1 MSGYHSLDVYIFRQS
16 GDLYRD
22 FYMSYTSP
30 PGVLINYLIKLS
42 STLVNIEIDV
52 LASNK
57 HGTRN
62 RLQFDHNDVLSVIWD
77 HSKTNSAKNAAFAS
91 FSLSRNEWELKPRRP
106 KGRSRLEKR
115 LGS

>member
-62 RLQFDHNDVLSVIWD
+62 RLQLTIIMYCQSFGIIRRRIQRRMQHLRASHYQEINGNLSHGD
-77 HSKTNSAKNAAFAS
+77 
-91 FSLSRNEWELKPRRP
+91 
-106 KGRSRLEKR
+106 
-115 LGS
+115 LGVGLV